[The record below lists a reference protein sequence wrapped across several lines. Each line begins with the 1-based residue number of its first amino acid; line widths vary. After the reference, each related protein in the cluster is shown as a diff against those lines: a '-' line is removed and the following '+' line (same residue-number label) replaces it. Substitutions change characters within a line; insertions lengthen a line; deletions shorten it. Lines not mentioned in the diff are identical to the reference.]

1 MQHRFVLSLL
11 MLFMVFITGCSS
23 LLNSADG
30 SNADLLSDPDFVQ
43 TKNEIDSIVSQIA
56 DRHSIRICYRKRPM
70 FTWGRYKYKLAPKSE
85 YTKVL
90 KYLKLLQHEL
100 NKYPKTFL
108 QRAGVKRIVVCK
120 GLSSL
125 GYSACGFPDP
135 GGKAVYYNYTAFN
148 NAYSRKTIHHELY
161 HMIEAKFNRN
171 IYYKDPDWAKLNS
184 KDFKYGKGGRKF
196 KWDESNSNKPF
207 HSKTGFVTA
216 YATSALE
223 EDKAEVYAALFVEE
237 ISACLH
243 DWIKEDEILKNKVN
257 YMKDFLLQCCD
268 GMTSDFWDNFCT
280 GECSPLGVIVVSS
293 YQIRDSRFSAVLS
306 DNTVVELIAITED
319 SGSPIKW
326 WKPNGEIFDE
336 APFVIDD
343 SETTIDDEL
352 KQYRFFFRAKTDQ
365 SSGSFYSWDLPE
377 GKIYRIQ
384 QPCFGEDGRI
394 FLDVCFMT
402 CALDDDKEASQ
413 LGIGVAMGE
422 WITKATYNPK
432 TKATGGPDKGVKF
445 RKPHM
450 RKGKL
455 KIEVSHVF
463 SDLTEMAEKT
473 VAIDLI
479 GESHLPESSESK
491 FIIDK
496 NERKMSLS
504 FGDLR
509 LDQIK
514 EFQFKTCP
522 YTWVTFENISLR
534 PGRITDVQIKIEN
547 N

>member
-23 LLNSADG
+23 LLNSADS

-90 KYLKLLQHEL
+90 KYLKLLQYEL

-120 GLSSL
+120 GLS
-125 GYSACGFPDP
+125 ACGSADT
-135 GGKAVYYNYTAFN
+135 GGKTVYYNYTAFN
-148 NAYSRKTIHHELY
+148 NAYSKKVIHHELY
-161 HMIEAKFNRN
+161 HMIEARFNRSP
-171 IYYKDPDWAKLNS
+171 YYKDPVWIAFNDS
-184 KDFKYGKGGRKF
+184 EFKYVKRVGGFDPAK
-196 KWDESNSNKPF
+196 SNQEKQF
-207 HSKTGFVTA
+207 HPREGFVTA

-243 DWIKEDEILKNKVN
+243 DWIIEDEILKNKVN

-293 YQIRDSRFSAVLS
+293 YEIQDSRFSAVLS

-326 WKPNGEIFDE
+326 WKPNGEMFDE
-336 APFVIDD
+336 APFIIDD

-365 SSGSFYSWDLPE
+365 SSRSFYSWDSPE

-384 QPCFGEDGRI
+384 QPYFGKDGRI
-394 FLDVCFMT
+394 FLDVCVMT
-402 CALDDDKEASQ
+402 CALDDDKETSQ
-413 LGIGVAMGE
+413 LGIGVAVGE

-432 TKATGGPDKGVKF
+432 TKATSGPDKGVKF
-445 RKPHM
+445 CKPHM
-450 RKGKL
+450 RKGEL

-479 GESHLPESSESK
+479 GENHLPESSESE

-496 NERKMSLS
+496 HERKMSLS

-522 YTWVTFENISLR
+522 YTWATFENISLR

>member
-1 MQHRFVLSLL
+1 
-11 MLFMVFITGCSS
+11 MLFVAFITGCSS
-23 LLNSADG
+23 LLNSEDR
-30 SNADLLSDPDFVQ
+30 SNAELLSDPDFVQ
-43 TKNEIDSIVSQIA
+43 TKNKIDSIVSQIA
-56 DRHSIRICYRKRPM
+56 DVHSVRIYYRKRP
-70 FTWGRYKYKLAPKSE
+70 FFILGRFKYKLAPKSE

-90 KYLKLLQHEL
+90 KYLKLLQYEL

-108 QRAGVKRIVVCK
+108 QRVGVKRIVVCRE
-120 GLSSL
+120 LSSW
-125 GYSACGFPDP
+125 GYSAGGLPKP
-135 GGKAVYYNYTAFN
+135 GGKAVYYDYAACSNV
-148 NAYSRKTIHHELY
+148 YSQQTVHHELY
-161 HMIEAKFNRN
+161 HMIEAKFKGSL
-171 IYYKDPDWAKLNS
+171 YYKDPVWAKFND
-184 KDFKYGKGGRKF
+184 KDFKYGKGGRRF
-196 KWDESNSNKPF
+196 KWNDSNRKKPF
-207 HSKTGFVTA
+207 HPKTGFVTA

-268 GMTSDFWDNFCT
+268 GMTSDFWDNFSA
-280 GECSPLGVIVVSS
+280 GECSPLSVIVVSS

-319 SGSPIKW
+319 SGNPVKW
-326 WKPNGEIFDE
+326 WKPNGEIFDD
-336 APFVIDD
+336 APFIIDD

-365 SSGSFYSWDLPE
+365 SSRSFYSWDLPE

-384 QPCFGEDGRI
+384 QPCFDKDGRI
-394 FLDVCFMT
+394 FLDVWVMT
-402 CALDDDKEASQ
+402 CGLDDDKETSQ
-413 LGIGVAMGE
+413 LGMGVAVGE

-432 TKATGGPDKGVKF
+432 TRATSGPDKGVKF

-455 KIEVSHVF
+455 KIDVSYNI
-463 SDLTEMAEKT
+463 SDFQKTAEQIVAVDRTGKMHYPNYEKITIEDEGWQKASLCFRDLSLTQ
-473 VAIDLI
+473 V
-479 GESHLPESSESK
+479 
-491 FIIDK
+491 
-496 NERKMSLS
+496 
-504 FGDLR
+504 
-509 LDQIK
+509 K
-514 EFQFKTCP
+514 EFQLKTCP